1 MTPVDFQEPVD
12 LVTFH
17 SEADKLER
25 AVAAYESVLVKRGQP
40 IRETGDSFFKW
51 GADSAEAMKA
61 ALKEYARMSPLL
73 PTFIVQN
80 D

>member
-12 LVTFH
+12 LVEFH
-17 SEADKLER
+17 SEANKVER
-25 AVAAYESVLVKRGQP
+25 AVAAYESMRVRG
-40 IRETGDSFFKW
+40 DN
-51 GADSAEAMKA
+51 EAAMRA